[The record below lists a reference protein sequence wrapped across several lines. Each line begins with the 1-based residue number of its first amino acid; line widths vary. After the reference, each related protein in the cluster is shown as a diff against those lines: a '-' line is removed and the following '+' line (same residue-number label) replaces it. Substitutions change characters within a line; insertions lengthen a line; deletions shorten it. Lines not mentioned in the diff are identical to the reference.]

1 MKKKNDL
8 LILLLTVGVFGII
21 NTEMGIIGILP
32 LVAKSFNVSLST
44 AGLLVSGFAFGVAIA
59 GPTMPLIFSKMDRKK
74 VMLLALGI
82 FCLSNIIT
90 IFTHNFTLLLIARI
104 IPAFFQPV
112 YVALAFTMATQIS
125 KPEDSQRAV
134 ARIFVGV
141 SAGMVLGVPVTN
153 FIATNFSFAAAM
165 ALFAIINTLVLLLT
179 IFFVPSMPVS
189 KPVSYG
195 DQLGVL
201 KTPALF
207 LALVSVISLNA
218 AVFGSYSYM
227 SDFLSTVSHFS
238 ANSISILLL
247 IYGVAN
253 IIGNMIAGNT
263 LSVKP
268 RETVTVV
275 PIIALGSYL
284 LLFLLGDSAINT
296 IALLI
301 AIGVVA
307 GVIGNINQ
315 YLISYTAKEAPDLAN
330 GLFLTSANLGTTIGT
345 AVCGALLDSFSIS
358 YIFIG
363 VAVFLLTSSF
373 LITAWKRF
381 S

>member
-1 MKKKNDL
+1 MEKKNDL

-284 LLFLLGDSAINT
+284 LLFLLGNSAINT

>member
-153 FIATNFSFAAAM
+153 FIATNFSFATAM

-296 IALLI
+296 VALLI
-301 AIGVVA
+301 ATGGGA

-363 VAVFLLTSSF
+363 AAVFLLTSSF

>member
-284 LLFLLGDSAINT
+284 LLFLLGNSAINT

>member
-32 LVAKSFNVSLST
+32 LVAKTFNVSLAT

-74 VMLLALGI
+74 TMLLALGI

-112 YVALAFTMATQIS
+112 YVAMAFTMTTQIS

-153 FIATNFSFAAAM
+153 FIATNFSFATAM
-165 ALFAIINTLVLLLT
+165 SLFAIINTLVLILT

-195 DQLGVL
+195 DQLSVL

-207 LALVSVISLNA
+207 FALVSVIGLNA

-227 SDFLSTVSHFS
+227 SYFLSTVSHFS
-238 ANSISILLL
+238 TDIISVLLV

-263 LSVKP
+263 LSVRP
-268 RETVTVV
+268 RETITVV
-275 PIIALGSYL
+275 PIIALVSYL
-284 LLFLLGDSAINT
+284 LLFLLGDSSINA

-301 AIGVVA
+301 VIGVVA
-307 GVIGNINQ
+307 GMIGNTMQ
-315 YLISYTAKEAPDLAN
+315 YLISSTAKEAPDLAN
-330 GLFLTSANLGTTIGT
+330 GLFLTSANLGTTLGT
-345 AVCGALLDSFSIS
+345 AVCGALLDSFSTS
-358 YIFIG
+358 YILIGSAGFFIIS
-363 VAVFLLTSSF
+363 AFLLTVWKSF
-373 LITAWKRF
+373 

>member
-218 AVFGSYSYM
+218 TVFGSYSYM

-284 LLFLLGDSAINT
+284 LLFLLGNSAINT